1 MIISLLRPAL
11 PALTLPHH
19 FARGVLVAEF
29 RLSDICDPLDDGPV
43 YFLDDFLG
51 GGVTRASCHNQFA
64 NAYLRAQ
71 LQVNTIEIDA
81 AIDHAL
87 TLHRA
92 GHWQAFFNSQ
102 INRPVAAPRVIP
114 ADILEGAAHGSDVS
128 PSSLLTDPNAAA
140 SDATLAA
147 VAEAAD
153 EWSTEGMAGAR
164 PMDPFVE

>member
-1 MIISLLRPAL
+1 MISFLRPAL
-11 PALTLPHH
+11 PALTLPLV
-19 FARGVLVAEF
+19 ARGVLVAEF
-29 RLSDICDPLDDGPV
+29 QLNDILEPLDSGPV
-43 YFLDDFLG
+43 YHLDCFLDGGLG
-51 GGVTRASCHNQFA
+51 RGYCHNQFA
-64 NAYLRAQ
+64 KAYRRAE
-71 LQVNTIEIDA
+71 LQVNTTAIDA

>member
-1 MIISLLRPAL
+1 MISVLRPAL
-11 PALTLPHH
+11 PALTLPHL

-29 RLSDICDPLDDGPV
+29 RLSDILELLNAGLVHGLDS
-43 YFLDDFLG
+43 FLDGDCDRG
-51 GGVTRASCHNQFA
+51 CCHNQFA
-64 NAYLRAQ
+64 KAYRRAE
-71 LQVNTIEIDA
+71 LQVNTTEIDA

-147 VAEAAD
+147 VAEAED
-153 EWSTEGMAGAR
+153 QWSTEGMAGAR

>member
-1 MIISLLRPAL
+1 MIISLLRPVL
-11 PALTLPHH
+11 PALTLPHV
-19 FARGVLVAEF
+19 ARGVLVAEF
-29 RLSDICDPLDDGPV
+29 QLNDICDSLDDGPV
-43 YFLDDFLG
+43 FALNNFLRGRLSRSF
-51 GGVTRASCHNQFA
+51 CHEEIA
-64 NAYLRAQ
+64 DAYRRAQ
-71 LQVNTIEIDA
+71 LQVNTTEIDA

-140 SDATLAA
+140 SDAALAA
-147 VAEAAD
+147 VAEAED
-153 EWSTEGMAGAR
+153 QWSTEAMAGAR

>member
-1 MIISLLRPAL
+1 MISVLRPAL

-29 RLSDICDPLDDGPV
+29 RLSDICDSLDDGPV
-43 YFLDDFLG
+43 FALNNFLRGRSF
-51 GGVTRASCHNQFA
+51 CHNQFA
-64 NAYLRAQ
+64 KAYRRAE
-71 LQVNTIEIDA
+71 LQVNTTAIDA

-147 VAEAAD
+147 VAEAED
-153 EWSTEGMAGAR
+153 QWSTEGMAGAR

>member
-1 MIISLLRPAL
+1 MISFLRPAL

-29 RLSDICDPLDDGPV
+29 RLNDILEPLDAGPV
-43 YFLDDFLG
+43 HHLDCFLDG
-51 GGVTRASCHNQFA
+51 GFGRGNCHNQFA
-64 NAYLRAQ
+64 KAYRRAE
-71 LQVNTIEIDA
+71 LQVNTTEIDA

-87 TLHRA
+87 TLHQA

-140 SDATLAA
+140 SDAALAA
-147 VAEAAD
+147 VAEAED
-153 EWSTEGMAGAR
+153 QWSTEGMAGAT
-164 PMDPFVE
+164 PMDP

>member
-1 MIISLLRPAL
+1 MISFLRPAQ

-29 RLSDICDPLDDGPV
+29 QLNDICDSLDDGPV
-43 YFLDDFLG
+43 FALNNFLRGRSF
-51 GGVTRASCHNQFA
+51 CHQEIA
-64 NAYLRAQ
+64 DAYRRAQ
-71 LQVNTIEIDA
+71 LQVNTTEIDA

-140 SDATLAA
+140 SDAALAA
-147 VAEAAD
+147 VAEAED
-153 EWSTEGMAGAR
+153 QWSTEAMAGAR